1 MAKTTPIKKHRAYG
15 LFAIAAA
22 IYTLGVVAFS
32 TWSYFEH
39 RAILLAHIDE
49 SLINATHATEQIIG
63 RIFIECA
70 VEFETVHEPGHAA
83 NQAELDRFAEACR
96 FDAIGA
102 IAIKGTNL
110 WPLVVGIDRNGTH
123 HPAKALFQ
131 SPIQSG
137 ELAAILRSVATP
149 GNDRVRM
156 QSLRHEKYGSLR
168 VAVRYEPIGAQSGYA
183 LVVARNIG
191 YMDGLMR
198 AQVFHKI
205 ANGLFLLAMAYPL
218 IALYNRAR
226 AKSSKQLAT
235 LNERLQQD
243 VEIQRK
249 REVELK
255 DAIHDLERFN
265 AVAVGREGRI
275 IELKAE
281 VNTLL
286 EQANRTKRYK
296 GDHIE

>member
-1 MAKTTPIKKHRAYG
+1 MAKTTPIKKRRAYG
-15 LFAIAAA
+15 LFVVAAA

-32 TWSYFEH
+32 TWSYFGH

-49 SLINATHATEQIIG
+49 SLINATRATEQIIG

-102 IAIKGTNL
+102 MAIKGTNL
-110 WPLVVGIDRNGTH
+110 WPLVVGIDRNKTSR
-123 HPAKALFQ
+123 PAKALFQ
-131 SPIQSG
+131 APILSG

-149 GNDRVRM
+149 GNDRIRM

-168 VAVRYEPIGAQSGYA
+168 VAVRYEPIGTQSGYA

-191 YMDGLMR
+191 YMEDLMR
-198 AQVFHKI
+198 AQVFRKI
-205 ANGLFLLAMAYPL
+205 ANGVFLLVMAFPL
-218 IALYNRAR
+218 IALYTRAR
-226 AKSSKQLAT
+226 MKSSRELAA
-235 LNERLQQD
+235 LNEHLQKD
-243 VEIQRK
+243 VEMQKK
-249 REVELK
+249 REAELK
-255 DAIHDLERFN
+255 DAIHDLERFTS
-265 AVAVGREGRI
+265 VAVGREGRI

-286 EQANRTKRYK
+286 DQANRTKRYNI
-296 GDHIE
+296 DRIE